1 MKNYKLSLAYKYLK
15 SRRKEKFISLISI
28 ISIIGILI
36 GVMTLIVVLSVM
48 DGFDHNLREK
58 IISINSHI
66 VVLKYGDDIKE
77 YDKIIEKIKPLK
89 HITDIEPFIYKQAM
103 ISNKGLVS
111 GVVVRGILPTSKIL
125 KKIIKKGNLKEKNSI
140 VVGKELSESLG
151 IKIGDTIDMVSP
163 FGRLT
168 PMGIIPKMKKF
179 KVTGI
184 FQSGMYDYDS
194 SMCFISIKEAQNFFN
209 MGEKVTGLEVFVDN
223 IYKVNKIEKKIIL
236 KLKYPYWTRTWMDM
250 NKNLFSAMKLERVT
264 MFIIL
269 TLIILVAAFNI
280 ASTLIMII
288 LEKNR
293 DIAILKSIGA
303 KKKDIMEIFIL
314 KGLIIGITGTILG
327 TVFGCV
333 ICFLLKK
340 YQFIH
345 LPKDV
350 YYITTLPVEMNVF
363 YITIIFFSSIA
374 LSFIATIYPAIQA
387 SKLKPVEVLRYE

>member
-15 SRRKEKFISLISI
+15 SRRKEKFISLISV
-28 ISIIGILI
+28 ISIIGIII

-77 YDKIIEKIKPLK
+77 YNKIIKEIKPIR
-89 HITDIEPFIYKQAM
+89 HITDVEPFIYKQAM
-103 ISNKGLVS
+103 LSNKGLVS
-111 GVVVRGILPTSKIL
+111 GVVVRGILPNSKIL
-125 KKIIKKGNLKEKNSI
+125 KKIIKKGELKEKNSI
-140 VVGKELSESLG
+140 IVGKELSENLG

-209 MGEKVTGLEVFVDN
+209 MGDKVTGLEVFVDN
-223 IYKVNKIEKKIIL
+223 IYKVNKIGKAIIL

-303 KKKDIMEIFIL
+303 KRRDIMEIFIL

-327 TVFGCV
+327 TLLGCI

-350 YYITTLPVEMNVF
+350 YYITTLPVEMNIF
-363 YITIIFFSSIA
+363 YIAIIFLSSIA

>member
-15 SRRKEKFISLISI
+15 SRRKEKFISLISV
-28 ISIIGILI
+28 ISIIGIII
-36 GVMTLIVVLSVM
+36 GVMTLIIVLSVM

-77 YDKIIEKIKPLK
+77 YNKIMKKIKPLK
-89 HITDIEPFIYKQAM
+89 HITDVEPFIYKQAM
-103 ISNKGLVS
+103 LSNKGLVS
-111 GVVVRGILPTSKIL
+111 GVVVRGILPNSKIL
-125 KKIIKKGNLKEKNSI
+125 KKIIKKGELKEKNSI
-140 VVGKELSESLG
+140 IVGKELSENLG

-209 MGEKVTGLEVFVDN
+209 MGDKVTGLEVFVDN
-223 IYKVNKIEKKIIL
+223 IYKVNKIGKEIIL

-303 KKKDIMEIFIL
+303 KRRDIMEIFIL

-327 TVFGCV
+327 TLLGCI

-350 YYITTLPVEMNVF
+350 YYITTLPVEMNIF
-363 YITIIFFSSIA
+363 YIAIIFLSSIA